1 MWDVHREREPA
12 PDTVND
18 APHRFLAEMSS
29 EGFAQQLMETDAAKT
44 LAELGESSGKGEG
57 LKEPE
62 SQGHHKKTYRTN

>member
-1 MWDVHREREPA
+1 
-12 PDTVND
+12 
-18 APHRFLAEMSS
+18 MSS